1 MMSNALS
8 EALARSESAPSVA
21 DPENDQEKPE
31 VIDTVVQGIL
41 LAARETRVATIRNS
55 GTGSVWWCPF
65 CDRSHQEMYRVCN
78 SRDCM
83 AEVEIAS
90 DQHAD
95 GRITQRA
102 TATKTIQTR
111 LDVPPFL
118 AGLLAHG
125 ATPEQL
131 AAMEAAVKGELVS
144 RPELPKLS
152 TDDIYTAMLDSVQ
165 GQNKSGLVE
174 LAEALSFDPKQTRDN
189 LLIDIL
195 GVMSP
200 ALVGIM
206 LREVRSRLAV

>member
-1 MMSNALS
+1 MSSALS
-8 EALARSESAPSVA
+8 EAIVA

-78 SRDCM
+78 SKDCM

-95 GRITQRA
+95 GRISQRA
-102 TATKTIQTR
+102 TATKTVQTR

-131 AAMEAAVKGELVS
+131 DAMEAAVKGELVEPRDMPDLTPES
-144 RPELPKLS
+144 IHAATMQELERPTK
-152 TDDIYTAMLDSVQ
+152 A
-165 GQNKSGLVE
+165 GLLE
-174 LAEALSFDPKQTRDN
+174 LAEAIGWGGLSKDATKATLLAGLRD
-189 LLIDIL
+189 
-195 GVMSP
+195 
-200 ALVGIM
+200 ALPLPLVS
-206 LREVRSRLAV
+206 LVLNEVRRRFA